1 MMQQILFPSLL
12 LQERKIVEFQCST
25 LPLVRALNMT
35 GEKLVEFLYHK
46 MLLTYLLPM
55 SMFTYESE

>member
-12 LQERKIVEFQCST
+12 LQGRKIVEFECST
-25 LPLVRALNMT
+25 LPLVRAVMT